1 MIAQV
6 DRLELT

>member
-1 MIAQV
+1 LST